1 MPASTTPSSGL
12 ELSSSTPK
20 APPPKPPALD
30 LSRRSATAATSGN
43 IQKIRKSRPQ
53 KRAPTPRAPT
63 LPCARVRVPPE
74 LLLSR
79 TNPCPAPPP

>member
-20 APPPKPPALD
+20 APPPSRL
-30 LSRRSATAATSGN
+30 LSISHAEARRRRRRVY